1 MGLFSSEAHVSL
13 DTVRRFKEEVNA
25 FSSEIN
31 NVSST
36 ISKQINEGLEEAV
49 QKAKTFEKLKNEC
62 SELYEEI
69 KKRKSE
75 LEQLVHSLEEQL
87 SSTPKE
93 IEIEKKNSDGSVS
106 TETKPNPE
114 YARIQKELKEAKA
127 KLSKIKDLSWKVY
140 NKKSELDRLTSQAY
154 EYTSK
159 IESQSKN
166 VNSSFNELQSK
177 ANIAE
182 SSISRTCDAVE
193 KYISVNL
200 YK

>member
-13 DTVRRFKEEVNA
+13 DTIRRFKEEVNA

-31 NVSST
+31 NVAST

-49 QKAKTFEKLKNEC
+49 QKTKTFEKLKNEC

-69 KKRKSE
+69 KQRKSE

-114 YARIQKELKEAKA
+114 YARIQKELKEAKT

-182 SSISRTCDAVE
+182 SFFVT
-193 KYISVNL
+193 
-200 YK
+200 